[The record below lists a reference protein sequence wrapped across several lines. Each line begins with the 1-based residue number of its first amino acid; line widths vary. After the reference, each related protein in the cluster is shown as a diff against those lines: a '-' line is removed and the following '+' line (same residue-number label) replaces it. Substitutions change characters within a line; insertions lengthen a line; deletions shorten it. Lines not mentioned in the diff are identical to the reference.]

1 MYFSE
6 PLTDF
11 RAQLFTDDGQGI
23 DLDFNVASATW
34 RLAVDEAV
42 STATLSQLVTYLHE
56 QFYAGEQELLNDWLD
71 VVEGVKRGK
80 KTTFTLKTVDRL

>member
-11 RAQLFTDDGQGI
+11 RARLHTDDGQGI
-23 DLDFNVASATW
+23 DVDFNVATGKW
-34 RLAVDEAV
+34 QLTVDEVV
-42 STATLSQLVTYLHE
+42 STATLIQMVRYLHE
-56 QFYAGEQELLNDWLD
+56 QFYTGEQEYLNDWLD

-80 KTTFTLKTVDRL
+80 STTFTLKTVDRL

>member
-6 PLTDF
+6 PISDF

-23 DLDFNVASATW
+23 DVDFNVATGMW
-34 RLAVDEAV
+34 QLTVEEAV
-42 STATLSQLVTYLHE
+42 STATLSQMVRYLHE
-56 QFYAGEQELLNDWLD
+56 QFYSGEEEYLNDWLD

-80 KTTFTLKTVDRL
+80 TTTYKLKTVDRL

>member
-11 RAQLFTDDGQGI
+11 RAQLFSDDGKSI
-23 DLDFNVASATW
+23 DVDFNAAAGRW
-34 RLAVDEAV
+34 RI
-42 STATLSQLVTYLHE
+42 TAAETVPTDTLLQMVRYLHGE
-56 QFYAGEQELLNDWLD
+56 FYGGEEEYLNDWLD

-80 KTTFTLKTVDRL
+80 TTTFTLKTVDRL